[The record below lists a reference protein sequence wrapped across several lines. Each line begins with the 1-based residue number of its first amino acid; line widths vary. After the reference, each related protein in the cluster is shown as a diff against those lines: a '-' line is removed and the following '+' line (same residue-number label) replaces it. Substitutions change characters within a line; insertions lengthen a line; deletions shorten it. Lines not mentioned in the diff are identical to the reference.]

1 MIDTETS
8 LYDAFQCAVFRRSK
22 DRHGELSNMTGGY
35 PLSYA
40 GVRFQSPEGLYQALK
55 YPDNHDL
62 QRAIGAC
69 RSGMDAKR
77 YAYASAAA
85 PREGWDALRVEAMAL
100 TLALKLA
107 QHPERFGRALR
118 ATGRSP
124 VVESSA
130 RDPFWGARPAGQTLN
145 GANALG
151 KLLTRL
157 RDLLLEEG
165 DPMEAAARFRQEA
178 RSSLAGKKVPGGP
191 LTIAGECL

>member
-1 MIDTETS
+1 MIDTETN

-35 PLSYA
+35 PLTHG

-55 YPDNHDL
+55 YPSDHDL

-85 PREGWDALRVEAMAL
+85 PRRDWDTLRVEAMAL
-100 TLALKLA
+100 TLALKLD
-107 QHPERFGRALR
+107 QHPDRFGRALR
-118 ATGRSP
+118 NTGNGP
-124 VVESSA
+124 IVESSA
-130 RDPFWGARPAGQTLN
+130 RDAFWGARPVGQTLT

-157 RDLLLEEG
+157 RDLLLEEE
-165 DPMEAAARFRQEA
+165 DPQQAAARFRQEA
-178 RSSLAGKKVPGGP
+178 RTSLAEKDLHGGP
-191 LTIAGECL
+191 LSVTGRGL